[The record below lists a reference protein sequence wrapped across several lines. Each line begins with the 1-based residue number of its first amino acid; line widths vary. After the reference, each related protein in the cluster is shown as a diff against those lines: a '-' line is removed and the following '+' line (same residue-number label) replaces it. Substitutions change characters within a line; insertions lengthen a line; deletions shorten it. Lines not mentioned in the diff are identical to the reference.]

1 MPAEHAYV
9 PDMNQLITA
18 EEDRHFVLPRR
29 GKAESARA
37 YMVRIDEAPLALRRH
52 PRHPG

>member
-1 MPAEHAYV
+1 MVDE
-9 PDMNQLITA
+9 
-18 EEDRHFVLPRR
+18 
-29 GKAESARA
+29 AESAQA